1 MTHLDLFSGI
11 GGIALAARRAG
22 FDTRLFCEIDPYCAR
37 VLGKHWPGVPLHDDI
52 RTLTKEVLEGHGIGP
67 VTLLTGGFPCQ
78 PFSTAGN
85 RRGKEDDRH
94 LWPEMLRVVRECRP
108 AWVLGENV
116 AGFVRMALDDVL
128 ADLED
133 EGYECRAFM
142 VPAAGVGAPHFRD
155 RVFVVARDSRSGGVR
170 PHVADALRQPGRDV
184 GKNTGDGPK
193 QGNATD
199 PGTGRLPGRRPP
211 FWRAEPRVGRM
222 ADGVPGRVD
231 RRLKGLG
238 NAVVPQQI
246 QPFLDAIA
254 SIERSITEKVAV

>member
-78 PFSTAGN
+78 PFSTHGK
-85 RRGKEDDRH
+85 RRGKKDDRF

-108 AWVLGENV
+108 AWVVGENV
-116 AGFVRMALDDVL
+116 AGHITLGLDQVL

-133 EGYECRAFM
+133 EGYECRAFLF
-142 VPAAGVGAPHFRD
+142 PAAAVDAPHRRD
-155 RVFVVARDSRSGGVR
+155 RCFVVARDSARGVR
-170 PHVADALRQPGRDV
+170 PQVEEFPRQGADPQPPRV
-184 GKNTGDGPK
+184 PRWK
-193 QGNATD
+193 
-199 PGTGRLPGRRPP
+199 
-211 FWRAEPRVGRM
+211 AEPRVGRM